1 MLRDV
6 DFFHV
11 SCHETPCINIKS
23 TFLILHSSA
32 KVEEVFDKPRV
43 LIIHDIINESEIEE
57 VLSLASG
64 RLRRA
69 TARNARTGQFE
80 PADYRI
86 R

>member
-1 MLRDV
+1 M
-6 DFFHV
+6 
-11 SCHETPCINIKS
+11 
-23 TFLILHSSA
+23 
-32 KVEEVFDKPRV
+32 FDKPRV

-86 R
+86 RLGRRKFGLRGHHANASH